1 MDKIKPRNGYIYRSL
16 EERLKRA
23 INAHPAIIITGPRQV
38 GKSTILKKGPEF
50 RKYKYYNF
58 DSLDTLTAIKQ
69 NPEELLKASMVNI
82 IDEVQKFPEILS
94 VIKKIIDD
102 TDRKVRF
109 VLSGSANLLLMR
121 KVSES
126 LAGRAIYMNL
136 YPFSVGEYVA
146 ADRENILDMLL
157 NGKNPEEGYVK
168 GFELDMEDVLWK
180 GLMPVP
186 WLKLR
191 TLEEINEWFDGY
203 ITTYLE
209 RDLRD
214 VSVISDL
221 GDYKKFLKV
230 MALYNGSIIDETA
243 ISRDIQIPQSTIH
256 RYLGLLETTCIV
268 TKVQPFERNRKKR
281 IVKRPKAYWFDNGF
295 VNFLAGNHKPKGLS
309 KKKEYGFLF
318 EAFILHHLKVWASLR
333 VPSPGIYYWRLRTGE
348 EVDFVIEI
356 DDEIIPIEVKAKK
369 EVGYGDISNLLE
381 FLAAYPHTKN
391 CLLIYCGEKVIKLS
405 EKIFAVPFSMVCVNK
420 SSKS

>member
-50 RKYKYYNF
+50 GKYKYYNF
-58 DSLDTLTAIKQ
+58 DSLDMLTEIKK

-102 TDRKVRF
+102 TDRKARF

-136 YPFSVGEYVA
+136 YPFSIGEYSS
-146 ADRENILDMLL
+146 ADKDNILDMVLT
-157 NGKNPEEGYVK
+157 GKMPEEGYVK
-168 GFELDMEDVLWK
+168 GFELDMEYVLWK

-186 WLKLR
+186 WLKLK
-191 TLEEINEWFDGY
+191 TVGEMNEWFDGY

-214 VSVISDL
+214 VSAISDL

-243 ISRDIQIPQSTIH
+243 ISREIQIPQATIH

-281 IVKRPKAYWFDNGF
+281 IVKRPKAYWFDTGF
-295 VNFLAGNHKPKGLS
+295 VNFLAGNHKPEGLS

-318 EAFILHHLKVWASLR
+318 ETFIHHHLKVWASLR

-348 EVDFVIEI
+348 EVDFVVEI
-356 DDEIIPIEVKAKK
+356 DDEIIPIEVKAKR
-369 EVGYGDISNLLE
+369 EVGYGDINSLLE
-381 FLAAYPHTKN
+381 FLSAYPETKKG
-391 CLLIYCGEKVIKLS
+391 LVIYCGDKVIKMS
-405 EKIFAVPFSMVCVNK
+405 DKIFAVPYSMVCVNK
-420 SSKS
+420 SGTS